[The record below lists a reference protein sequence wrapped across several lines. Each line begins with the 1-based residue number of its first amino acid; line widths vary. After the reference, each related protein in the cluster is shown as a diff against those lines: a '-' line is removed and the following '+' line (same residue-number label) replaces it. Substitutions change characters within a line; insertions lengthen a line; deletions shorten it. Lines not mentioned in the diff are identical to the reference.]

1 MKRGEII
8 NMPDYFNRYIN
19 LLPDVELLEA
29 LYQTGQ
35 PLFDTEAS
43 KLIAL
48 KDMVYA
54 PNKWTVK
61 DIIQHLIDCERVF
74 AYRALRFAREDK
86 TPLPGFE
93 ENDYAKSAHSLTKSL
108 DELLQEL
115 YILRESSILMFKG
128 FSNEQLM
135 REGPSNNNTT
145 QVLAFGFTIAGH
157 GLHHLTIIKERYY
170 PLI

>member
-1 MKRGEII
+1 MKRSEII

-35 PLFDTEAS
+35 PLFESEAL
-43 KLIAL
+43 KLNAL
-48 KDMVYA
+48 KDKVYA

-61 DIIQHLIDCERVF
+61 DIIQHIIDCERIF

-93 ENDYAKSAHSLTKSL
+93 ENDYAKSAHILDRSL

-115 YILRESSILMFKG
+115 YILRESNILMFKG
-128 FSNEQLM
+128 FSNEQL
-135 REGPSNNNTT
+135 N
-145 QVLAFGFTIAGH
+145 A
-157 GLHHLTIIKERYY
+157 
-170 PLI
+170 

>member
-1 MKRGEII
+1 
-8 NMPDYFNRYIN
+8 
-19 LLPDVELLEA
+19 
-29 LYQTGQ
+29 
-35 PLFDTEAS
+35 
-43 KLIAL
+43 
-48 KDMVYA
+48 VYA

-61 DIIQHLIDCERVF
+61 DIIQHIIDCERIF

-93 ENDYAKSAHSLTKSL
+93 ENDYAKSAHILDRSL

-115 YILRESSILMFKG
+115 YILRESNILMFKG

-135 REGPSNNNTT
+135 REGPSNNYTT

-157 GLHHLTIIKERYY
+157 GLHHLAIIKERYY